1 MISEINVYD
10 LHTLNFDKDT
20 IKKIKID
27 NNEYD
32 NPSNLFA
39 IQITCHEK
47 HMEPKYSNKDIVIFE
62 KADIMSK
69 ADGKDCILKIKNIYL
84 FSHVNLQNEFLI
96 LTPHDRVNCSDSVKT
111 FKLKEVKNLP
121 IKVVGIAKE
130 RRTKID

>member
-20 IKKIKID
+20 LKKIKID

-32 NPSNLFA
+32 DPSNLFA
-39 IQITCHEK
+39 IQITYHEK
-47 HMEPKYSNKDIVIFE
+47 HMEPKYSNKDIVIFK
-62 KADIMSK
+62 KADIISK
-69 ADGKDCILKIKNIYL
+69 ADDKDCILKIKNIYL

-111 FKLKEVKNLP
+111 FKLKEVENLP